1 MENKSWTFCVCCL
14 HVSGTDEKFRI
25 VFEPLD
31 QPLTVESKPKIIG
44 YLKEEQAKYIPGSG
58 LKLER

>member
-44 YLKEEQAKYIPGSG
+44 YLKEEQAKYI
-58 LKLER
+58 KRQ